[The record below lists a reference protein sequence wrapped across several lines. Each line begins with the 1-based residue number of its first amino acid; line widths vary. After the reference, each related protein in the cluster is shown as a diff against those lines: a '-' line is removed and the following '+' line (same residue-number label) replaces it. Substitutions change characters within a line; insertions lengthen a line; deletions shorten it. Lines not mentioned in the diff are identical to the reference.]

1 LHFNVDG
8 LPLFK
13 SSSEQLWPILCQIIN
28 KSCKP
33 FIVGLYSGKLKP
45 SDPHEYLSQF
55 VDELQPL
62 FNNGFL
68 FNGKTFG
75 LVSAGFICDTP
86 ARAYLK
92 QIKGHNGYSSCE
104 KC

>member
-1 LHFNVDG
+1 MHFNVDG

-62 FNNGFL
+62 FDNGFL

-75 LVSAGFICDTP
+75 LVVAGFICDAP